1 VKVRRCAGC
10 EARQQTIVI
19 LCDQID
25 YMRSKEGL
33 TAQSASAAIDTRPRY
48 VERERKHTLEDEED
62 IMAMLENGAI
72 DTARADELLAQMQ
85 AFNTVV
91 EVQKP

>member
-1 VKVRRCAGC
+1 MRRIGKCAGC

-33 TAQSASAAIDTRPRY
+33 TAQSALNAAQPPRY
-48 VERERKHTLEDEED
+48 VERKRLHTLEDEED
-62 IMAMLENGAI
+62 IMAELEAGNI
-72 DTARADELLAQMQ
+72 DTHRADELLAQMQ
-85 AFNTVV
+85 AFNTEV
-91 EVQKP
+91 EVQR